1 MDNLLVA
8 LNCVLPVFTMLAA
21 GYFAKSRGI
30 VSEEIVPQLNRLCFS
45 VLLSLYM
52 FSSVYSADFSRAFSP
67 RLVLFL
73 VAQTLLL
80 FVIGF
85 FVISKTVPDRRR
97 CGAYLQALFR
107 SNIAIIGIAL
117 AQTLTDEAGVASMTI
132 VITVMVPIYN
142 VLAVIALESFRGA
155 QISFRHTL
163 KSILKN
169 ELIIGSLLGLAF
181 SLLHI
186 RLPSAIESAV
196 ASLGKAG
203 TVLALVT
210 LGISFDFSS
219 LKKSR
224 RRILLLS
231 TMRLVIIPLFTVS
244 AAVLL
249 GFRHND
255 LAIIMLVAA
264 APMASTA
271 FSIARIY
278 DSDYELTG
286 QIVVTTS
293 LFCSL
298 TFFVWIFLLKQLGL
312 I

>member
-1 MDNLLVA
+1 MENLLIA
-8 LNCVLPVFTMLAA
+8 LNCVLPIFSMLAV
-21 GYFAKSRGI
+21 GYLAKRCGV

-45 VLLSLYM
+45 TLLSLYM
-52 FSSVYSADFSRAFSP
+52 FSSVYSSDFSRAFSP
-67 RLVLFL
+67 ALVLFL
-73 VAQTLLL
+73 VVQTLFL
-80 FVIGF
+80 FAIGF
-85 FVISKTVPDRRR
+85 LIVSQTVRNHHR
-97 CGAYLQALFR
+97 CGAYLQAIFR

-142 VLAVIALESFRGA
+142 ILAVIALESFRGT
-155 QISFRHTL
+155 QISIRHTL

-169 ELIIGSLLGLAF
+169 ELIIGSLMGLLF

-186 RLPSAIESAV
+186 RLPSAIESAIN
-196 ASLGKAG
+196 SLGKAG

-219 LKKSR
+219 LKKNR
-224 RRILLLS
+224 HQIALLS
-231 TMRLVIIPLFTVS
+231 SLRLIIIPMISVLV
-244 AAVLL
+244 AVLL

-255 LAIIMLVAA
+255 LAIIMLTAA
-264 APMASTA
+264 SPMASTA

-286 QIVVTTS
+286 QVVVTTS

-298 TFFVWIFLLKQLGL
+298 TFFLWIFSLKQLRL